1 MQARLLCMYINLQLQ
16 KCVPTGGESG
26 KTELANNPKLG
37 WKPFAQI
44 TFDPPKPQS
53 PNPVALIR
61 LGI

>member
-1 MQARLLCMYINLQLQ
+1 MYINLPLQ

-26 KTELANNPKLG
+26 KTGLANNPKLPR
-37 WKPFAQI
+37 KPFAQI

-53 PNPVALIR
+53 PKPVPFIR